1 MSSGEERGRRGGV
14 FKLVIALLVTVLVGE
29 LFLRSAEVRLSGNLA
44 HIAEMP
50 EIVTGTGNAE
60 QPAVLLL
67 GNSLTNNGMNV
78 AWLQSKA
85 PGLRFGKV
93 TPDATGL
100 WDWQCILRNQVLGKD
115 VPAMRV
121 VVIGFAW
128 HLLSDRAAAD
138 PSRQGALFCRYD
150 DLRSPSSIG
159 LSGSP
164 AIGEF
169 MVARAL
175 HLYALRDTVRN
186 QLFVKTIPY
195 YQKFVSDGN
204 EARAG
209 GSTIPAD
216 SQTYAYSVLA
226 GLAADLERKGIRLV
240 VVAMPVQAPYE
251 IDPALGDM
259 AARGELQLLDY
270 RSLQGISRSSFLDSM
285 HLNPDGSEVLS
296 QQLAQDL
303 AALGIAR

>member
-1 MSSGEERGRRGGV
+1 MASGEERGRHGGV
-14 FKLVIALLVTVLVGE
+14 FKLVVALLVTVLLGE
-29 LFLRSAEVRLSGNLA
+29 LVLRSLERRLSGNLS
-44 HIAEMP
+44 HVAEMP
-50 EIVTGTGNAE
+50 EIIGDTGNAE
-60 QPAVLLL
+60 QSAVLLL
-67 GNSLTNNGMNV
+67 GNSLTNNGMDV

-85 PGLRFGKV
+85 PDLRFGKV

-159 LSGSP
+159 LSGSA

-195 YQKFVSDGN
+195 YRKLVSDGN

-209 GSTIPAD
+209 DSPAPVT
-216 SQTYAYSVLA
+216 SQTYPYSVLA
-226 GLAADLERKGIRLV
+226 GLAANLASKGIRLV

-259 AARGELQLLDY
+259 AARGVVHLLDY
-270 RSLQGISRSSFLDSM
+270 RSLPGIQKSSFLDSM